1 MNATPQV
8 RSRILVIDDNQAIHD
23 DFRKV
28 LDPEAAPSPAL
39 RQAAAALFDRD
50 VPPSTRPS
58 YEIDTVLRGQDGVE
72 LVRKAMEE
80 GRPYAMAYVD
90 MRMPNGWNGLETTR
104 RLWQI
109 APGLRVVLCTAFSDF
124 SWNEI
129 REELRHSDRFLILK
143 KPFDNIEVEQLTL
156 SLSVQAAMEA
166 EAASRNGAG

>member
-1 MNATPQV
+1 MTTPP
-8 RSRILVIDDNQAIHD
+8 RSSRILIIDDNPAIHD

-28 LDPEAAPSPAL
+28 LMPDAAPSPAL
-39 RQAAAALFDRD
+39 RLTAAALFER
-50 VPPSTRPS
+50 VQSPQAQPV
-58 YEIDTVLRGQDGVE
+58 YEIDAVLRGQDGVE
-72 LVRKAMEE
+72 MVRLALEE

-104 RLWQI
+104 RLWQM
-109 APGLRVVLCTAFSDF
+109 APLLRIVLCTAYSDF

-156 SLSVQAAMEA
+156 SLSVQARMES
-166 EAASRNGAG
+166 ESRGLLQAP